1 MFSLRSS
8 SFSFH
13 GIVMKTH
20 HDKTENQCEIGF
32 LNPWPERI
40 SRNGKSHWS
49 VHALYSPRSAVVTLL
64 PPPVVQ
70 MQVWAV

>member
-49 VHALYSPRSAVVTLL
+49 VHAL
-64 PPPVVQ
+64 
-70 MQVWAV
+70 